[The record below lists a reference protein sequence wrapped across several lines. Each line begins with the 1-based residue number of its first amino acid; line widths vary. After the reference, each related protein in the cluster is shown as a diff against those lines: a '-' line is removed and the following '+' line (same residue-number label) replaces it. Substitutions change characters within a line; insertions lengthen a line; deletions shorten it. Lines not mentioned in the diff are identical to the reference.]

1 MKTFIEKLF
10 LQFESAMPPMVSN
23 PLKVSVAQRKRKA
36 GQRIPPN
43 MLSPECFN
51 VRGTSKKV
59 ADLRRTPAP

>member
-10 LQFESAMPPMVSN
+10 LQFEMALQPAAAN
-23 PLKVSVAQRKRKA
+23 TFKVNVTQRKRKA
-36 GQRIPPN
+36 GQRIPLT